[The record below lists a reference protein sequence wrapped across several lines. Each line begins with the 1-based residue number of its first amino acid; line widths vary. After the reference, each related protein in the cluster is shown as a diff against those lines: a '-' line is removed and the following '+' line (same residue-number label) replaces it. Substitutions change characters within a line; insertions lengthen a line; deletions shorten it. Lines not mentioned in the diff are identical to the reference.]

1 MAQEQRPA
9 TVARAFGRLGTT
21 GLLGIVFAVVIAG
34 NAVLWLFADRQATR
48 RAQEL
53 YSSQRVELL
62 KAASAALED
71 ELERTLSIAG
81 RLVTAGPDEVARG
94 PDSPLLALVEVARPG
109 EPTII
114 MPPSRRLLER
124 QEAWT
129 AFSRLFATRPVA
141 HRELI
146 ATPEGPVAL
155 VSAPPGVDGTPAYL
169 AAIDLEM
176 VLKRASRPFGDIGAS
191 LTLFARKA
199 GSTGA
204 FPPGIQAS
212 DSGGMSEVGNAKLWT
227 VGEGGSLSPD
237 LLTWHSFKVGDDAL
251 FVVATDTAEP
261 IHSFIN
267 DLRLVRFGLFG
278 ALLVPLLAGAIYLFS
293 VRQRLLVR
301 SAASLRSLVEAR
313 TSDLAASE
321 SKFRD
326 LIEGSLQGVLIH
338 RNFKPLFVNDA
349 MAEMLGFAS
358 REEMLSWDDA
368 TDWVVEDDR
377 EWARSVPLHRGELR
391 GPGHAPGETG
401 GRLGRWEL
409 RARRRDGEIVW
420 VTLLAREVMW
430 DGEPAVQVSVIDV
443 TDRYL
448 SERELFRAKEAAEAA
463 NRSKSLFLA
472 NMSHELRTPL
482 NAVIGFAEVISGQI
496 FGAIANKRYI
506 EYANDIRESGLHLL
520 SLINDVLDL
529 SKIEAGKYQLHES
542 VTDLGTLVR
551 MAQRMV
557 ERRAHDAQV
566 TIELTPPEH
575 PVLVLADERALNQVL
590 INLLS
595 NAVKF
600 TSQGGKVVVRLHEQA
615 LDEAPTHGAYLLDA
629 ALMPSLAGGVVI
641 EVRDSGIGMNVSDL
655 PLALESFGQIDS
667 GFNRRHQGT
676 GLGLPLSRML
686 VELHGGT
693 LSFDTAPGEGTS
705 VFVHLPPSRNCV
717 APQARPRRTA
727 MKSAS

>member
-1 MAQEQRPA
+1 MAQEQRPKA
-9 TVARAFGRLGTT
+9 VARAFGRLGTT
-21 GLLGIVFAVVIAG
+21 GLLGMVFAVVIAG
-34 NAVLWLFADRQATR
+34 NAVLWLFADRQATH

-53 YSSQRVELL
+53 YSSQRIELL
-62 KAASAALED
+62 SAASAALED
-71 ELERTLSIAG
+71 ELERTITVAG
-81 RLVTAGPDEVARG
+81 RIATAGPGEVARG
-94 PDSPLLALVEVARPG
+94 PDSPLLALAQVIRPG
-109 EPTII
+109 EPTVII
-114 MPPSRRLLER
+114 PPSRRLLE
-124 QEAWT
+124 QQDAWS
-129 AFSRLFATRPVA
+129 AFSRLFAGKPAA
-141 HRELI
+141 HRELVT
-146 ATPEGPVAL
+146 TPEGPVAL
-155 VSAPPGVDGTPAYL
+155 VSEPAGVDGAPAFL
-169 AAIDLEM
+169 AAIDLEA
-176 VLKRASRPFGDIGAS
+176 VLKRASRPFGQIGAS

-199 GSTGA
+199 GSTGT
-204 FPPGIQAS
+204 FPPGVG
-212 DSGGMSEVGNAKLWT
+212 DSAATGTSGTGSTGLWT
-227 VGEGGSLSPD
+227 EDEGDGLSPD
-237 LLTWHSFKVGDDAL
+237 LLTWHSFNIGEDAL
-251 FVVATDTAEP
+251 FVVASDTAEP

-321 SKFRD
+321 AKFRD

-338 RNFKPLFVNDA
+338 RDFKPLFVNDA

-358 REEMLSWDDA
+358 REDMLTCPDV

-391 GPGHAPGETG
+391 GPGHAPGEPG

-409 RARRRDGEIVW
+409 RARRQDGDIVW

-430 DGEPAVQVSVIDV
+430 DGAPAVQVSVIDV

-496 FGAIANKRYI
+496 FGEIANKRYI

-551 MAQRMV
+551 MALRMV
-557 ERRAHDAQV
+557 ERRAHEAQV
-566 TIELTPPEH
+566 AIELTPPDH

-600 TSQGGKVVVRLHEQA
+600 TGQGGRVEVRLHEQA
-615 LDEAPTHGAYLLDA
+615 LDEAPKHGAYMLDPG
-629 ALMPSLAGGVVI
+629 LMPELAGGVVI
-641 EVRDSGIGMNVSDL
+641 EVRDSGIGMSISDL

-693 LSFDTAPGEGTS
+693 LSFDTAPGAGTS
-705 VFVHLPPSRNCV
+705 VFVHLPPARNCV
-717 APQARPRRTA
+717 APQTRPRRA
-727 MKSAS
+727 AVKSAG